1 MAIVNGS
8 HDSLQPIRD
17 YMFDNGIWE
26 RPEGSPESS
35 LASGIDDVDDALDD
49 IDDDDFSDGDFD
61 PSDFVDEDVMS
72 ED

>member
-1 MAIVNGS
+1 
-8 HDSLQPIRD
+8 
-17 YMFDNGIWE
+17 MFDNGIWE